1 MWNLPEITV
10 ILGPLTAATDTCLR
24 SSSDSPERTL
34 RTSLAAAG
42 LISLWLVIHQPT
54 ADTASEP
61 PLLEQNLANRS
72 WQLATR
78 TQQWIMY
85 YLQYRFS
92 N

>member
-24 SSSDSPERTL
+24 SSPDSPERTL

-42 LISLWLVIHQPT
+42 LISLWLVVHQPFT

-61 PLLEQNLANRS
+61 PLLEQNLANR
-72 WQLATR
+72 
-78 TQQWIMY
+78 
-85 YLQYRFS
+85 